1 MCMLVSVLDLFT
13 TDWKGGIGGVKH
25 SHSINN
31 STECRT
37 DQYVHIYKYVGG
49 WLIRTFIYIHKP
61 IEQSAICF
69 LVGNRLV
76 KK

>member
-1 MCMLVSVLDLFT
+1 MCACVCVKSIHYRLEGW
-13 TDWKGGIGGVKH
+13 DWWGKN

-31 STECRT
+31 STVCRT
-37 DQYVHIYKYVGG
+37 DQYVHIYKYVGR
-49 WLIRTFIYIHKP
+49 WSIRTFMYIYKP

-69 LVGNRLV
+69 LVGDRLV